1 MRLGMLDVGSNT
13 VHLLVVDADA
23 GARPIP
29 AAKRRRELRLLDFFV
44 DGDHLTDEGCSR
56 LVEAIQAAHEESE
69 RLGVED
75 LAAFATSALREAA
88 NADHVIAA
96 VSDTTG
102 IELHI
107 LEGPDE
113 ARLTFLAA
121 RRWFGWSAGR
131 LLMMD
136 IGGGSLGITVGVDEE
151 AARGISLPL
160 GAARLTRSAL
170 PGDPPELELVE
181 ALRRSVRA
189 DLAKVAPE
197 VIGNGPPHRAVGT
210 SKTLKQLARVAGAAP
225 SSE

>member
-1 MRLGMLDVGSNT
+1 MLLGMLDVGFNT

-44 DGDHLTDEGCSR
+44 DGDHLNDEGCSR

-107 LEGPDE
+107 LEGDDE

-131 LLMMD
+131 LLLID
-136 IGGGSLGITVGVDEE
+136 IGGGALGGAGGLDEGPE
-151 AARGISLPL
+151 HVASFPL
-160 GAARLTRSAL
+160 GASRLTRDWL
-170 PGDPPELELVE
+170 PDDDPPSPEKLAELDRHVRLV
-181 ALRRSVRA
+181 
-189 DLAKVAPE
+189 LAHGIRPF
-197 VIGNGPPHRAVGT
+197 N
-210 SKTLKQLARVAGAAP
+210 LD
-225 SSE
+225 